1 MQVRAVFLS
10 PQEPCQELPSQ
21 VDVPTFRD
29 LDAYPERII
38 SYFVGR
44 WQVEASFQE
53 VPQRLGFETQ
63 RHWSE
68 KAIERTAAAML
79 ALFSLLTF
87 FAHQYMA
94 ESANI
99 ARRPGMANAPTF
111 SDALALMRTKLW
123 AQEAT
128 FCRSLSETD
137 TVKVPKAFVE
147 RLTDAVCYAA

>member
-99 ARRPGMANAPTF
+99 ARRTAWYGKRPHILRCSGADEDEVVGTR
-111 SDALALMRTKLW
+111 SDFL
-123 AQEAT
+123 
-128 FCRSLSETD
+128 
-137 TVKVPKAFVE
+137 
-147 RLTDAVCYAA
+147 